1 MPPKVVEPRLNAKS
15 FNCPHC
21 GALAAQTWS
30 PALAQQFSSGYIEL
44 GREIYT
50 LKSTSYGTLSDVLN
64 IQNLSFSLC
73 YSCKKV
79 SIWLDGKV
87 IYPNFNYEFTPPDDL
102 PDECKEDY
110 LEAVS
115 ILNLSP
121 RGSASLLRL
130 CFEKLINTQVSEK
143 KSVNDKIGQLVK
155 DGRISSQIQKAM
167 DVLRVYGNNAV
178 HPLEIDMDDTARV
191 SSLFKLIDLLVEK
204 LITEPKQAQE
214 LFDGLPKGALAAIA
228 KRDSNTTK

>member
-1 MPPKVVEPRLNAKS
+1 MPPKVVEPRINADS

-30 PALAQQFSSGYIEL
+30 SALSPKFSKEYIQTED
-44 GREIYT
+44 GIGT
-50 LKSTSYGTLSDVLN
+50 LKLINYTSSLSELSK
-64 IQNLSFSLC
+64 IRNLSFSLC

-79 SIWLDGKV
+79 SIWLERKV
-87 IYPNFNYEFTPPDDL
+87 IYPNYNYEFIPPDDL
-102 PDECKEDY
+102 PDECKTDY

-115 ILNLSP
+115 ILKLSP

-130 CFEKLINTQVSEK
+130 CFEKLINTQVSGRG
-143 KSVNDKIGQLVK
+143 SVNDKIGHLVK
-155 DGRISSQIQKAM
+155 EELISLKIQQTM

-204 LITEPKQAQE
+204 LITEPKQTQE
-214 LFDGLPKGALAAIA
+214 LFDGLPDRAHAAIA
-228 KRDSNTTK
+228 KRDRSE